1 MPSSTDDRLFRAVAF
16 AEQAHRGQFRKG
28 TRIPYLVH
36 PLRVAEILLR
46 VGAPSDLAVAAL
58 LHDTLEDTDVTEAD
72 LRRAFGQRITD
83 LVVALSEPEHRTAPW
98 AQRKAHTVAFL
109 RTAPE
114 EVVLLALADKLD
126 NLRSVAEDL
135 RWVGEALWE
144 RFNAPRVQQEAYY
157 RQLAAVFRQRLP
169 ADPGRRLAAEFA
181 ALVDEVFSYPPT
193 PNRQS

>member
-1 MPSSTDDRLFRAVAF
+1 MPDLSAERLFRAVAF

-46 VGAPSDLAVAAL
+46 AGAAPDLAVAAL
-58 LHDTLEDTDVTEAD
+58 LHDTLEDTTVTADD
-72 LRRAFGQRITD
+72 LRRAFGERIAD

-109 RTAPE
+109 RTAPPE
-114 EVVLLALADKLD
+114 VLLLTLADKLD
-126 NLRSVAEDL
+126 NLRSMAEDL

-144 RFNAPRVQQEAYY
+144 RFNAPKAQQAAYY
-157 RQLAAVFRQRLP
+157 RQLAEVFRQRLP
-169 ADPGRRLAAEFA
+169 TDPGRRLAAEFA
-181 ALVDEVFSYPPT
+181 VLVAQVF
-193 PNRQS
+193 PNS